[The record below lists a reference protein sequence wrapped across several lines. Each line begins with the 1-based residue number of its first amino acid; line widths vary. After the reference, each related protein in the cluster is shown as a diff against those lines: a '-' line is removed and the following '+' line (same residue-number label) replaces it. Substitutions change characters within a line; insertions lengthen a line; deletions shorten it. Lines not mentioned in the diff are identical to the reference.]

1 MYLHVGVYSTIYVY
15 TYIELYVYL
24 YIHTDLYLY
33 IQVEYDCISIYLYVC
48 VCVYVRVCTHTIL
61 CHGREAYIS
70 KDILPPEHVMCALFG
85 PCCWVWEVQFLAKKE
100 REKEGEGFHGLREP
114 IRFWTL
120 FLLLGKGSPK
130 VEPQKGL
137 RSWPQG
143 AEAKGWARGCEG
155 WGRSTWG
162 LSCPCHTLDTRRELS
177 LIGRNWSL
185 QLPVSF
191 QLAGLL
197 GRWGPAYTHLS
208 RLCVAEGGGLDRAGQ
223 HDHFIYYYFFK
234 WNMKTFWDLLW

>member
-1 MYLHVGVYSTIYVY
+1 MT
-15 TYIELYVYL
+15 VYL
-24 YIHTDLYLY
+24 YIYM
-33 IQVEYDCISIYLYVC
+33 YVC
-48 VCVYVRVCTHTIL
+48 VYMSVCVHIQFSATGGKRTSPRISCLQNTWCVLCSARVAEYEKCNSWQ
-61 CHGREAYIS
+61 RR
-70 KDILPPEHVMCALFG
+70 
-85 PCCWVWEVQFLAKKE
+85 KE
-100 REKEGEGFHGLREP
+100 REGEGFHGLREP

-155 WGRSTWG
+155 RGRSTWG

-223 HDHFIYYYFFK
+223 HDHFIYYYFF
-234 WNMKTFWDLLW
+234 